1 MKNTEHKKINGE
13 ADICI
18 VGAGAA
24 GGVLAKELAEKGLS
38 VVVLE
43 AGEWWDPQKD
53 WVSDELVMNHKLA
66 WTDLRIVDG
75 RNPLRMGHNNS
86 GKGVGGGTQHF
97 TGVALR
103 LHPSDFRVKSND
115 GVADDWPITYD
126 DLAPYYEKI
135 EYETAVGGPKDW
147 PWGGPRG
154 PYRYPERN
162 PVSANSEV
170 FMKGCEQLGI
180 RSRVAPT
187 FILSAPFEDRP
198 PCTNRGFCNQGCIPN
213 AKFSTLITY
222 IPKAVR
228 SGAEIRKRCMV
239 TRVNVN
245 KDGRV
250 TGVNYIHEGVEYE
263 QKARIVIL
271 SAFCIETPRLLLNS
285 ATARFPE
292 GLANTSGMVGK
303 NLMPHS
309 SHDIWVKFDREIRLY
324 KGTPVLATTL
334 DFYETDYRKNFV
346 RGYNIHAHGARPVSF
361 ATGVPAHYMMWGQQ
375 LQEFLRD
382 YNFYA
387 RVTLVGEVLPDAN
400 NKVTLDPKEKDE
412 YGLPVPR
419 VTFSYGSNDLAIIE
433 DGVNK
438 SKEIL
443 AAAGGDE
450 PLYVTPDTAHLTGT
464 CRMGTDPQTS
474 VVNQYCQSHDIPNLF
489 ICDASV
495 FVTGGSANP
504 TLTVMALAARTADY
518 IIDAARRREL
528 EAPRQASTV

>member
-1 MKNTEHKKINGE
+1 MNRAEKNKRE
-13 ADICI
+13 ADVCI

-24 GGVLAKELAEKGLS
+24 GAVLAKELAEKGLV

-53 WVSDELVMNHKLA
+53 WVSDELVMNHKLS
-66 WTDLRIVDG
+66 WTDTRIVDG
-75 RNPLRMGHNNS
+75 KDPLKMGHNNS

-115 GVADDWPITYD
+115 GVAEDWPITYD

-135 EYETAVGGPKDW
+135 ESETAVSGPKNW

-154 PYRYPERN
+154 PFRYPERN
-162 PVSANSEV
+162 PVSANAEI
-170 FMKGCEQLGI
+170 FMRGCEQLGI
-180 RSRVAPT
+180 KSRVVPT
-187 FILSAPFEDRP
+187 FILSAPFEGRP
-198 PCTNRGFCNQGCIPN
+198 PCTNRGFCTQGCIPN

-222 IPKAVR
+222 IPKAVQK
-228 SGAEIRKRCMV
+228 GAEVRKNCMV
-239 TRVNVN
+239 TKVNVN
-245 KDGRV
+245 KDGLV
-250 TGVNYIHEGVEYE
+250 TGVNYVHDGTEHE
-263 QKARIVIL
+263 QKAKIVIL

-285 ATARFPE
+285 ATSRFPN
-292 GLANTSGMVGK
+292 GLANSSGMVGK

-309 SHDIWVKFDREIRLY
+309 SHDVMMKFNQEIRLY
-324 KGTPVLATTL
+324 KGSPVLATSL
-334 DFYETDYRKNFV
+334 DFYETDYRKDFV
-346 RGYNIHAHGARPVSF
+346 RGYAIHAHGVRPVAF
-361 ATGVPAHYMMWGQQ
+361 ATGVPRHYLMWGRP

-387 RVTLVGEVLPDAN
+387 RLTLVGEVLPSIN
-400 NKVTLDPKEKDE
+400 NQVTLDSQAKDR

-419 VTFSYGSNDLAIIE
+419 VTFGYGQNDLAIIG

-438 SKEIL
+438 CKEIL
-443 AAAGGDE
+443 AAAGGGE
-450 PLYVTPDTAHLTGT
+450 PVYVTPDTAHLTGT
-464 CRMGTDPQTS
+464 CRMGSDPETS
-474 VVNQYCQSHDIPNLF
+474 VVNEFCRSHDIPNLF

-518 IIDAARRREL
+518 ITDAARRREFA
-528 EAPRQASTV
+528 APRQAVH

>member
-1 MKNTEHKKINGE
+1 MRNTEQE
-13 ADICI
+13 VDICI
-18 VGAGAA
+18 VGTGAA
-24 GGVLAKELAEKGLS
+24 GAVLAKELADKGLS
-38 VVVLE
+38 VVALE

-66 WTDLRIVDG
+66 WTDPRLTEG
-75 RNPLRMGHNNS
+75 KNPLKLGHNNS

-103 LHPSDFRVKSND
+103 LHPSDFRVKTKD

-126 DLAPYYEKI
+126 DLAPYYEQI
-135 EYETAVGGPKDW
+135 EKENAVGGPKDW

-154 PYRYPERN
+154 PFPYPERS

-170 FMKGCEQLGI
+170 FMIGCERMGI
-180 RSRVAPT
+180 RSRVVPT
-187 FILSAPFEDRP
+187 FILSAPYEDRP

-222 IPKAVR
+222 IPKAVARGAKIKKR
-228 SGAEIRKRCMV
+228 SMV

-245 KDGRV
+245 RDGRV
-250 TGVNYIHEGVEYE
+250 TGVNYIHDGKEYE
-263 QKARIVIL
+263 QKAKIVIL

-285 ATARFPE
+285 ATARFPD
-292 GLANTSGMVGK
+292 GLANSSGMVGK
-303 NLMPHS
+303 NLMPHY
-309 SHDIWVKFDREIRLY
+309 SHDVWARFDREIRLY

-334 DFYETDYRKNFV
+334 DFYETDLKKNFV
-346 RGYNIHAHGARPVSF
+346 RGYTIHAHGARPVSY
-361 ATGVPAHYMMWGQQ
+361 ATGVPTHYMMWGQQ

-382 YNFYA
+382 YNFFA
-387 RVTLVGEVLPDAN
+387 RLTLVGEVLPNAAN
-400 NKVTLDPKEKDE
+400 QVTLDPKEKDR

-419 VTFSYGSNDLAIIE
+419 VAFSYGQNDLASIE

-438 SKEIL
+438 CKEIL
-443 AAAGGDE
+443 SAAGGGE
-450 PLYVTPDTAHLTGT
+450 PMYVTPDTAHLMGG
-464 CRMGTDPQTS
+464 CRMGSDPKNS
-474 VVNQYCQSHDIPNLF
+474 VVNGCCQSHDIPNLF

-504 TLTVMALAARTADY
+504 TLTVMALAARTAEY
-518 IIDAARRREL
+518 IVETVRRGEL
-528 EAPRQASTV
+528 AAPRQKASV